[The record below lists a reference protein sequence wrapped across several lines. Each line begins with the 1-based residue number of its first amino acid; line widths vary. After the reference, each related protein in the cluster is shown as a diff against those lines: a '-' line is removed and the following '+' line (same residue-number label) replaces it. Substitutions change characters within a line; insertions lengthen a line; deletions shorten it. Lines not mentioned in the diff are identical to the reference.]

1 MSKTIKEAT
10 KTVFIRNN
18 DMILINQISS
28 GNNDLFKLD
37 AGFYA
42 VEWSKDLGFY
52 LRTMEVQTLPSKT
65 YGEVHDRAELILT
78 KFQKR
83 QRHTGVLLSGMRGT
97 GKSLLARKVCID
109 AVEKHGMPVIT
120 ITSPFS
126 GFSFNNFLEQI
137 KQPCVINVDEFEKV
151 YGKQEDKDPQ
161 EELLSMFEGGAQH
174 NKLWL
179 LTINETKRMN
189 EYMQNR
195 PGRIFYH
202 FQYSSLPEETIIEV
216 CKDKGLTQD
225 KIDNL
230 LSFAGLVK
238 EFTFDV
244 LTSIIEEC
252 QDFDLMPSIA
262 VRRLNVLVSS
272 ATELRNP
279 IIELYADNKLLMSK
293 VYNSFDTQGDTLYLP
308 PFELKSKNAFKFM
321 LGFNPD
327 FEETYK
333 NEDKD
338 GDDFSFNEYAFQSYE
353 IEFKSIEGKNGVR
366 EYVFKNL
373 LDVGSYKETM
383 GMPLPELKIIVYPS
397 KKKEIDEFSMACG
410 YFEK

>member
-216 CKDKGLTQD
+216 CKDKGLTKD

-252 QDFDLMPSIA
+252 QDFDIMPSIA

-272 ATELRNP
+272 ATELKNP
-279 IIELYADNKLLMSK
+279 IVELYADNKLLMSK
-293 VYNSFDTQGDTLYLP
+293 VYHYFDTQGDTLELP
-308 PFELKSKNAFKFM
+308 PFEVMSKNAFKFM

-338 GDDFSFNEYAFQSYE
+338 GEDFSFNEYAFQSYE

-366 EYVFKNL
+366 EYTFKNL
-373 LDVGSYKETM
+373 LDVGSYQETK
-383 GMPLPELKIIVYPS
+383 GVPLPELKIIVYPS